1 MTTTVSDA
9 MHQGVVSCPA
19 DTPLKTV
26 AAIMAERR
34 IHCVVVF
41 DRAREL
47 ELSGGPWGVISDL
60 DLVAS
65 IDDLG
70 SRTAA
75 TAAATPVVMVAPQE
89 PLRRGAQLMTEYGT
103 AHLVVVDPSTS
114 EPLGVLST
122 LDVARTLANGK

>member
-1 MTTTVSDA
+1 MTITVADA

-19 DTPLKTV
+19 DTPLQTV

-34 IHCVVVF
+34 IHCVVVS
-41 DRAREL
+41 DGASEL
-47 ELSGGPWGVISDL
+47 ELNGGPWGVISDL

-75 TAAATPVVMVAPQE
+75 SAAATPVVMVAPQE

-103 AHLVVVDPSTS
+103 AHLVVVDPATS
-114 EPLGVLST
+114 RPLGVLST
-122 LDVARTLANGK
+122 LDVARTLANGS